1 MTDRHLTIDCLSPVQ
16 ALETVTLQ
24 ELKVDQ
30 VSAQQIVMESET
42 NYKQELWQA
51 FTVFRFINYLL
62 GNPTFKIALNRFDL
76 TVKEMNWWR
85 K

>member
-42 NYKQELWQA
+42 NYKQEL
-51 FTVFRFINYLL
+51 
-62 GNPTFKIALNRFDL
+62 
-76 TVKEMNWWR
+76 
-85 K
+85 